1 MDLKVYT
8 TDVTL
13 AGSYD
18 IFARFKQYGGSS
30 NVENVD
36 YADIAFTL
44 NLQTCLST
52 WSFPTPTASDMDGS
66 VFRVLE
72 GTSLS
77 IEWPIVDS
85 VYRNC

>member
-44 NLQTCLST
+44 NL
-52 WSFPTPTASDMDGS
+52 
-66 VFRVLE
+66 
-72 GTSLS
+72 
-77 IEWPIVDS
+77 
-85 VYRNC
+85 

>member
-1 MDLKVYT
+1 MDIKVYT

-13 AGSYD
+13 AGSYA
-18 IFARFKQYGGSS
+18 IFARFMQNGSTAS
-30 NVENVD
+30 VENVD

-66 VFRVLE
+66 LLRVLE

-77 IEWPIVDS
+77 IEWPAIDS
-85 VYRNC
+85 TYRNC